1 MDTPARH
8 LQTCLASIKGLVIV
22 VVGVCG
28 CELKSYSQCVN
39 KQPWVIIKARHWKAW
54 NYGYV
59 CRVIVTVVPKHRKG
73 TQQTQD
79 WVSQGR
85 RWPPFGRW
93 PKWWLNSRPH
103 NRSRRWCHRWC
114 HAGRKAGPG
123 WASYREAG
131 SWDTVL
137 ADTAASPT
145 GVPQRCGGGG
155 GPDCSGYININRIY
169 S

>member
-73 TQQTQD
+73 ARQTQD

-85 RWPPFGRW
+85 RWPE
-93 PKWWLNSRPH
+93 WWLNSRPH
-103 NRSRRWCHRWC
+103 NRSRRWCHV
-114 HAGRKAGPG
+114 AGGKKSRTRLSVILRSWQLGYGPG
-123 WASYREAG
+123 RHRRLPHRRS
-131 SWDTVL
+131 STVW
-137 ADTAASPT
+137 
-145 GVPQRCGGGG
+145 GWRR
-155 GPDCSGYININRIY
+155 SGLFRIYKHINRIY